1 LDLWIALTT
10 ALAAACTTYLGYQ
23 QIENSLIKYNQAATD
38 LANVHG
44 WWMVLSLDERA
55 APNNVDTLVEHTEK
69 ILGSELTGWVQEM
82 HNALAELRARQTRPA
97 AGDDATPTRADPQP
111 PGAAR

>member
-1 LDLWIALTT
+1 
-10 ALAAACTTYLGYQ
+10 LAAACTTYLGYQ

-44 WWMVLSLDERA
+44 WWMALALDERTN
-55 APNNVDTLVEHTEK
+55 PNNVDTLVEHTEK
-69 ILGSELTGWVQEM
+69 ILGNELTGWVQEM
-82 HNALAELRARQTRPA
+82 HNALAELRARQTRRA
-97 AGDDATPTRADPQP
+97 AGDDTAPTRADSQP